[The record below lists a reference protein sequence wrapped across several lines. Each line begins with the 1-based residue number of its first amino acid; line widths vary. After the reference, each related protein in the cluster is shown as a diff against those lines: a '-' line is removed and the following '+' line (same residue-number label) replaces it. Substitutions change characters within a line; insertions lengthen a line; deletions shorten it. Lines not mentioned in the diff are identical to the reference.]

1 MNYSSTGIIAL
12 IIHLVIN
19 NDVMRR
25 NNERDF
31 IPAYRYYRAF
41 LFSVTGYFITD
52 ILWGFLYEHELAAL
66 TVTDT
71 VLYFLAMACSIL
83 FWTRFVIAYLNKE
96 DFFSKFLSVTG
107 WLIFAAE
114 TIMALA
120 SFFHPVM
127 FSFDQQ
133 GVYHAEKGR
142 FIILIAQIG
151 MFLVTAVY
159 AMTASAKSDG
169 KVKRRY
175 RAIWLSSLAMA
186 GFIIAQAYF
195 PLLPMYAVGCLLCSC
210 VLHSY
215 VLEDVKEEYRSEL
228 EVKLQESI
236 HKGNYF
242 DLLTGLPSMT
252 YFFDLADSGKGEVI
266 KKGGKPVFLYMDFT
280 GMKFFNN
287 KYGFAEGDKL
297 LKSFAGILIRVFGE
311 GHCCRIGG
319 DQFAVITLED
329 GMEEK
334 LDRVFSECRSLNNG
348 RSLPI
353 HVGIYTDWFEEVSAG
368 IACDRAKMACNEL
381 RGVYISCFHY
391 YNQGLGEDAE
401 KTHYIAENIDRAIA
415 EGWIKVYYQPIV
427 RAITRK
433 ACEEEALA
441 RWIDPV
447 KGFLSPADFIQA
459 LEESGQIYKLDLY
472 MLEQV
477 LAKMQYQKTAGLTT
491 IPNSINLSRSD
502 FEACDIVEEIRERV
516 DAAGI
521 SHDKITIEITE
532 SIIGSDPEFMK
543 EQITRFRS
551 LGFPV
556 WMDDF
561 GSGYSSLDV
570 LQSLKFDMVKFDM
583 GFMRRLDE
591 DENGRILLT
600 ELMQMATSLGLSTV
614 CEGVETEEQANFLQE
629 IGCSRLQGY
638 LFSKPQPFEIIPKKF
653 GQGLQT
659 VYENPEETSYYDAIG
674 SVNLYD
680 LSSIVSK
687 DDNGFQNFFNT
698 LPMCIMEVKD
708 DTAQYVRSNKAYRD
722 FMKRYFDFKISGST
736 VFPESSKLYG
746 SNFIRAVRQCSLDKN
761 RTFFDEKLPD
771 GSMAHCFIRRIGRNA
786 VSGKT
791 ASAIAVLSITEPDE
805 GASYADIAR
814 ALAADYYNIYVV
826 DLDTENFIE
835 YTSPVG
841 RDELAMERH
850 GTNFFESAKQD
861 TKTRI
866 YEEDREPFLSVF
878 SKENVI
884 RELDEQGVFTA
895 TYRLIDTGKPM
906 YVNMKVTRMQP
917 GGNRIILGVSIIEA
931 QMKQKELLKEKQR
944 KS

>member
-25 NNERDF
+25 KDEKDL

-41 LFSVTGYFITD
+41 LLSVAGYFVSD
-52 ILWGFLYEHELAAL
+52 ILWGFLYEWQLITL
-66 TVTDT
+66 TIIDT

-83 FWTRFVIAYLNKE
+83 FWTRFVIAYLNK
-96 DFFSKFLSVTG
+96 DNTFSKLLSGTG
-107 WLIFAAE
+107 WLIFIIQ
-114 TIMALA
+114 TIL
-120 SFFHPVM
+120 SLLSLFRPVM
-127 FSFDQQ
+127 FSFDEQ
-133 GVYHAEKGR
+133 GVYHAER
-142 FIILIAQIG
+142 ARYIILIAQIG
-151 MFLVTAVY
+151 MFLVTAAY
-159 AMTASAKSDG
+159 TMTIAAKSEG
-169 KVKRRY
+169 NEKNRY
-175 RAIWLSSLAMA
+175 RTIWLSSLAMA
-186 GFIIAQAYF
+186 GFIIAQAWY
-195 PLLPMYAVGCLLCSC
+195 PLIPMYAVGCLLCSC
-210 VLHSY
+210 LLHSY
-215 VLEDVKEEYRSEL
+215 VLEDVKEEYRSGL
-228 EVKLQESI
+228 ETKLQESI
-236 HKGNYF
+236 QKGNYF

-252 YFFDLADSGKGEVI
+252 YFFDLADSGKAAVVQ
-266 KKGGKPVFLYMDFT
+266 KGGKPVFLYMDFT

-297 LKSFAGILIRVFGE
+297 LQSFAKTLVQTFGE
-311 GHCCRIGG
+311 GHCCRISG

-329 GMEEK
+329 EMEEK
-334 LDRVFSECRSLNNG
+334 LNLIFSECKTLNDG

-353 HVGIYTDWFEEVSAG
+353 HVGIYPDRFGEVSAG

-381 RGVYISCFHY
+381 RGVYTSCFKY
-391 YNQGLGEDAE
+391 YNQRLGEGAE
-401 KTHYIAENIDRAIA
+401 KTHYIAENIDRAVA

-447 KGFLSPADFIQA
+447 MGFLSPADFIPA
-459 LEESGQIYKLDLY
+459 LEESGQIYKLDLF

-477 LAKMQYQKTAGLTT
+477 LLKMQYQKTAGIT
-491 IPNSINLSRSD
+491 IFPNSINLSRSD
-502 FEACDIVEEIRERV
+502 FESCDIVEEIRKRV

-570 LQSLKFDMVKFDM
+570 LQSLKFDMLKFDM
-583 GFMRRLDE
+583 GFMQRLDE
-591 DENGRILLT
+591 DENGRIVLT

-614 CEGVETEEQANFLQE
+614 CEGVETEEQASFLQE
-629 IGCSRLQGY
+629 IGCSRLQGF
-638 LFSKPQPFEIIPKKF
+638 LFSKPQPFEKDMLK
-653 GQGLQT
+653 LQT
-659 VYENPEETSYYDAIG
+659 GYENPEESPYYDAIG

-687 DDNGFQNFFNT
+687 DENGFRNFFNT
-698 LPMCIMEVKD
+698 LPMSILEVKE
-708 DTAQYVRSNKAYRD
+708 DTAQYIRSNQSYRD
-722 FMKRYFDFKISGST
+722 FMKRYFNMEISGNAEGFPDST
-736 VFPESSKLYG
+736 EVYG
-746 SNFIRAVRQCSLDKN
+746 SNFIQAVRQCCADKN
-761 RTFFDEKLPD
+761 RAFFDEKLPD

-814 ALAADYYNIYVV
+814 ALAADYYNIYII

-841 RDELAMERH
+841 KDELAMERH
-850 GTNFFESAKQD
+850 GTGFFESAKQAAM
-861 TKTRI
+861 TRI
-866 YEEDREPFLSVF
+866 YEDDREPFLSTF
-878 SKENVI
+878 TKENVI
-884 RELDEQGVFTA
+884 RELDEQGTFTA
-895 TYRLIDTGKPM
+895 AYRLIDSGKPT
-906 YVNMKVTRMQP
+906 YVSMKITRMQP
-917 GGNRIILGVSIIEA
+917 GGNRVILGVSIIDA
-931 QMKQKELLKEKQR
+931 QMKQKELFQKKKRQ
-944 KS
+944 S